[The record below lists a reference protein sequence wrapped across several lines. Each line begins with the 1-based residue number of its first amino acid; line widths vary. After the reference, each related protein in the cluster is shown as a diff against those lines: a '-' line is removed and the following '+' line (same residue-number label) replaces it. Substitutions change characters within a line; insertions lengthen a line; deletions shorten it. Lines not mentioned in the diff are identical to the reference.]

1 MAQCSPFRAV
11 LPSEGDAWYTQEDA
25 PQDVPT
31 KAEPL
36 ALVDAERDVKVEQ
49 SEEAE
54 AMRALEAA
62 LDGEPMTGDGEIEAP
77 DAAEEAGDDGEPH
90 VSPKSVPNTTVL
102 NEVGVRCYTC
112 AQEVYD
118 VKSFRI
124 LNKGAGHLRC
134 GVCNVR
140 VVQLSRGSAIGPSTT
155 SPSSR
160 KPISANSSTIS
171 KGWTALLKFAVS
183 VATRWTG
190 RKKRR

>member
-1 MAQCSPFRAV
+1 MS
-11 LPSEGDAWYTQEDA
+11 
-25 PQDVPT
+25 T

-36 ALVDAERDVKVEQ
+36 ALVDAERGVKVER

-90 VSPKSVPNTTVL
+90 ASPKSVPKNTVL

-112 AQEVYD
+112 GQEVSD

-140 VVQLSRGSAIGPSTT
+140 VVQLSRGFG
-155 SPSSR
+155 R
-160 KPISANSSTIS
+160 WPIDD
-171 KGWTALLKFAVS
+171 FAVLS
-183 VATRWTG
+183 EAEQRQFFNDLKGLDSAAQVRSFRCDTLE
-190 RKKRR
+190 RKKEEKLS